1 MMVVI
6 FTLSPLTEKRFSNY
20 GPMEKK
26 KKKNGKKEK
35 RRRNYNLKT
44 RQKEEERKHLN
55 AFSSND
61 INFN

>member
-26 KKKNGKKEK
+26 KKKKK
-35 RRRNYNLKT
+35 RRNYNLKT
-44 RQKEEERKHLN
+44 RQKEEERKHLS